1 MILRSRYLA
10 FSRTVNNRPIV
21 LPVVG
26 VVILLSLFAGYQTS
40 ARWLGLILAVYGA
53 FILLERLQL
62 GLIALVIATFIVPF
76 AIGTNS
82 MTSINVT
89 ILLAAFL
96 LGLWILRVAQM
107 RLGFRIFRT
116 WIPLFAFVGVSIVS
130 FIGGNLPWSYFA
142 GRAGVSAQ
150 VGGLAIIVLSVG
162 MYCLVGSQ
170 VGTLKWLKSIS
181 WVFLGMGWL
190 LVASRL
196 LRGVFDVR
204 GLFVGYSDGS
214 LFWVWLMALAF
225 GQLVFNS
232 RLRGRGRWFLATL
245 LAAALYVAWFQNRN
259 WASGWLPMLVT
270 LGVIV
275 YLRSWRLGVLLTLA
289 AILLVMIAKPS
300 LVAELI
306 SQDRYS
312 IDTRL
317 PAWTIVLQIVQVS
330 PLIGLGP
337 ANYYFYTPLF
347 PILGWYVKFSS
358 HNNFIDIIAQ
368 TGLIG
373 FGFFVW
379 FIIEVARLG
388 WRLRTHF
395 NGGDFAQGYVNAVL
409 GGLVGTL
416 TACMLADWFLPF
428 VYNVGL
434 AGFRASVFGWLFLGG
449 LVSLEQIARRESES
463 QVVQMNPAEVA

>member
-317 PAWTIVLQIVQVS
+317 PAWTIVLQIPVITPTLRQRWKVRCTELS
-330 PLIGLGP
+330 SGNSLGSWFHWHPLRRRKMI
-337 ANYYFYTPLF
+337 A
-347 PILGWYVKFSS
+347 SS
-358 HNNFIDIIAQ
+358 AARWSIR
-368 TGLIG
+368 LRPS
-373 FGFFVW
+373 
-379 FIIEVARLG
+379 RLG
-388 WRLRTHF
+388 GSNSASTGVISTHNSSGTRQMVGNGSRCRAFEGMLPALSLKCDRLPP
-395 NGGDFAQGYVNAVL
+395 
-409 GGLVGTL
+409 L
-416 TACMLADWFLPF
+416 TRQF
-428 VYNVGL
+428 
-434 AGFRASVFGWLFLGG
+434 
-449 LVSLEQIARRESES
+449 
-463 QVVQMNPAEVA
+463 